1 MGESISIIIPAYN
14 DEGTISDVVSEAVD
28 VASHL
33 VPDYEVFVINDGSQD
48 GTGRVLETL
57 RLSIPNM
64 RVTHHEFNR
73 GFGATIRELYLG
85 ACKEFVFSSPGDGQI
100 RPNELRKLWPYRHD
114 YDLIIG
120 QRQVRNDPWQR
131 RFQSLV
137 YNMLIR
143 LLYGVTI
150 RDVNSVKLFR
160 HSFVDDM
167 ALESTTPFVDAE
179 LCIRVA
185 KRGGR
190 LGVVPIEHKR
200 REYGRGS
207 GGKLSVIWETF
218 RDAIIMWP
226 RLR

>member
-1 MGESISIIIPAYN
+1 MSESISIIIPAYN
-14 DEGTISDVVSEAVD
+14 DEGTVAGVVGEAVD

-33 VPDYEVFVINDGSQD
+33 VSDYEIFVINDGSRD
-48 GTGRVLETL
+48 DTGKVLEQLKLTTPNL
-57 RLSIPNM
+57 R
-64 RVTHHEFNR
+64 VAHHEVNR

-100 RPNELRKLWPYRHD
+100 RPGELRKLWPYRHD

-120 QRQVRNDPWQR
+120 QRQIRNDPWQR

-160 HSFVDDM
+160 RSFV
-167 ALESTTPFVDAE
+167 AGIILESTTPFVDAE

-185 KRGGR
+185 KQGGR
-190 LGVVPIEHKR
+190 LGVIPIEHKP

-207 GGKLSVIWETF
+207 GGKFSVIWETF

-226 RLR
+226 RLH